1 MKTQSSEL
9 GSETSESQ
17 MPDRRLETL
26 DDIPREIAKR
36 RLHAEYSNSIA
47 PEKFEKL
54 REVPDL
60 LEKPDDFV
68 ESAREAGIKSTE
80 GILGYSTHLEDPAHV
95 LKADVG
101 QEIATLI
108 HEDLHR
114 MTHPETLRE
123 VHANESLRDLYEG
136 VTEHFTIRA
145 ADGLHGFKAGECY
158 PEQVGAADK
167 LSTEVGDEAL
177 RDWFF
182 KHELTEEL
190 RLALDRLAT

>member
-1 MKTQSSEL
+1 MKTQPSEL
-9 GSETSESQ
+9 GSEIRESQ
-17 MPDRRLETL
+17 TPERRLETL
-26 DDIPREIAKR
+26 DDIPREIAER
-36 RLHAEYSNSIA
+36 RLHAEYSNSIL
-47 PEKFEKL
+47 PEKFGKL
-54 REVPDL
+54 REAPDL

-68 ESAREAGIKSTE
+68 HNAREAGINSTE
-80 GILGYSTHLEDPAHV
+80 GVLGYSTQLEDPAHV

-145 ADGLHGFKAGECY
+145 ADGLQGFKAGECY
-158 PEQVGAADK
+158 PGQVEAAEK

-190 RLALDRLAT
+190 RQALDRFAT

>member
-9 GSETSESQ
+9 GSEASESQ
-17 MPDRRLETL
+17 LPDRRLETL
-26 DDIPREIAKR
+26 DDIPREIAER
-36 RLHAEYSNSIA
+36 RLHAEYSNSIS

-54 REVPDL
+54 REIPDL

-80 GILGYSTHLEDPAHV
+80 GILGYSTQLEDPAHV

-101 QEIATLI
+101 KEIATLI

-158 PEQVGAADK
+158 PEQVEAAEK

-190 RLALDRLAT
+190 SQALDRLAT

>member
-1 MKTQSSEL
+1 MKTQPSEL
-9 GSETSESQ
+9 GSETSESRMQ
-17 MPDRRLETL
+17 DRRLETL
-26 DDIPREIAKR
+26 DDIPREIAER

-80 GILGYSTHLEDPAHV
+80 GILGYSTYFEDPAHV

-158 PEQVGAADK
+158 PEQVGAAEK

-190 RLALDRLAT
+190 RQALDRLAT

>member
-9 GSETSESQ
+9 GSEISEPQ
-17 MPDRRLETL
+17 MPDRRLEAL
-26 DDIPREIAKR
+26 DDISREIAER
-36 RLHAEYSNSIA
+36 RLHAEYSDSIL

-60 LEKPDDFV
+60 LEKPDDFIQN
-68 ESAREAGIKSTE
+68 AREAGINSTE
-80 GILGYSTHLEDPAHV
+80 GVLGYSTQIEDPAHI
-95 LKADVG
+95 LKRDVG

-114 MTHPETLRE
+114 LTHPETLRE
-123 VHANESLRDLYEG
+123 VHSNESIRDLYEG

-158 PEQVGAADK
+158 PEQVEAAEK
-167 LSTEVGDEAL
+167 LSTEVGDQAL

-190 RLALDRLAT
+190 RQALERTSF